1 MYALT
6 WKDDRNGEQR
16 AQIPQGRALTIG
28 RADSCDVT
36 LDDEGASRQHARVRV
51 IDGKVEIEDLGSRN
65 GTWLA
70 GKRIS
75 TAKWKVG
82 QAVRIGGTEIAVRA
96 EDLSTQDSVVQNKGE
111 APAPAAVPPQ
121 AGNFI
126 VRHWRG
132 GYSLGRSIFINTF
145 LVSLVLAILVA
156 NVTEHVAADS
166 SPSARR
172 GVVTITFL
180 LGLAVLI
187 WQIVGTWRSLRGARA
202 RGAGRVSRWSAGVF
216 VVLLA
221 LGVPFSVV
229 EYAAARKALRNIET
243 ERTVDGAPAYTLTR
257 DGSILT
263 FQGIVVWPLVKD
275 FEEALNQS
283 PEIDAIVLN
292 SPGGDTTAGRRI
304 NDLIR
309 GRAITT
315 AVLEGCASACTL
327 IYAAGERRLIGPNG
341 QLGFH
346 ATSVILMD
354 AMMTRIMNSLTFR
367 HDSLNA
373 DYYRQAGFDELFVLR
388 AIATPSTDLWVPSHE
403 DLLTARVVHEVLE
416 PQ

>member
-132 GYSLGRSIFINTF
+132 GYSLGR
-145 LVSLVLAILVA
+145 
-156 NVTEHVAADS
+156 
-166 SPSARR
+166 
-172 GVVTITFL
+172 
-180 LGLAVLI
+180 
-187 WQIVGTWRSLRGARA
+187 
-202 RGAGRVSRWSAGVF
+202 
-216 VVLLA
+216 
-221 LGVPFSVV
+221 
-229 EYAAARKALRNIET
+229 
-243 ERTVDGAPAYTLTR
+243 
-257 DGSILT
+257 
-263 FQGIVVWPLVKD
+263 
-275 FEEALNQS
+275 
-283 PEIDAIVLN
+283 
-292 SPGGDTTAGRRI
+292 
-304 NDLIR
+304 
-309 GRAITT
+309 
-315 AVLEGCASACTL
+315 
-327 IYAAGERRLIGPNG
+327 
-341 QLGFH
+341 
-346 ATSVILMD
+346 
-354 AMMTRIMNSLTFR
+354 
-367 HDSLNA
+367 
-373 DYYRQAGFDELFVLR
+373 
-388 AIATPSTDLWVPSHE
+388 
-403 DLLTARVVHEVLE
+403 
-416 PQ
+416 